1 MEKHMRYCTAG
12 GGQLHVIFLDMKMK
26 MNREAYNIII
36 LGSGSL
42 LDLLFYGMEI
52 SNYSF
57 NICGIYDEKDEILSY
72 RGISVSNICNLNELK
87 NSEIDFV
94 FNCLSYRVEFEKLLM
109 EYFSVEKVK
118 RLEEIEV
125 FLTKKQRMEFLKKRT
140 YMESESLYEKNNA
153 SVGEFTYGVPD
164 IRTFNKDETKLI
176 IGKFCSIARDVK
188 IICGGGHRLDWV
200 STYPFNVLV
209 NSYKKIEGNPVT
221 KGDIVIGN
229 DVWIGVGATIL
240 SGVTIGDGAVIA
252 ANATVTK
259 DVEPYTVVGGVPAHY
274 IKHRFDKKTIEKL
287 LEIKW
292 WDWDY
297 EKIYDAIPLLQ
308 SGDVDQLINKAS
320 KDDIVAFND

>member
-1 MEKHMRYCTAG
+1 MRYCTAG
-12 GGQLHVIFLDMKMK
+12 GGQLYVIFLDRKMK

-140 YMESESLYEKNNA
+140 YMESKSLYEKNNA

-164 IRTFNKDETKLI
+164 IRTFNRDETKLI

-221 KGDIVIGN
+221 KGDIVIG
-229 DVWIGVGATIL
+229 
-240 SGVTIGDGAVIA
+240 
-252 ANATVTK
+252 
-259 DVEPYTVVGGVPAHY
+259 
-274 IKHRFDKKTIEKL
+274 
-287 LEIKW
+287 
-292 WDWDY
+292 
-297 EKIYDAIPLLQ
+297 
-308 SGDVDQLINKAS
+308 
-320 KDDIVAFND
+320 